1 MQIKTIL
8 TREKILNYLAI
19 GVMIALFCLAALR
32 VIDLLYA
39 FSGVLLWMTAILGR
53 MEKFL
58 NEHTIEYDILHT
70 DYGGGVWRFWIGGNA
85 VNLDQERAEYI
96 RNFLDKSI
104 AQRQGELARKFH
116 NPTSDWV
123 PAWKE
128 DDDIF

>member
-39 FSGVLLWMTAILGR
+39 FSGVLLWMTAFLGR
-53 MEKFL
+53 IEKFL
-58 NEHTIEYDILHT
+58 HEHTIEYDILHT
-70 DYGGGVWRFWIGGNA
+70 DYGGGVWRFWIGGNV
-85 VNLDQERAEYI
+85 VNLDQERAESI
-96 RNFLDKSI
+96 RDFLDKSI

-128 DDDIF
+128 EDDIF

>member
-1 MQIKTIL
+1 MHIKTIL

-32 VIDLLYA
+32 VIEPLYA
-39 FSGVLLWMTAILGR
+39 FGGVLLWMTAFLGR
-53 MEKFL
+53 IEKFIH
-58 NEHTIEYDILHT
+58 EHTIEYDVLHT
-70 DYGGGVWRFWIGGNA
+70 DYVGGVWRFWIGGNA